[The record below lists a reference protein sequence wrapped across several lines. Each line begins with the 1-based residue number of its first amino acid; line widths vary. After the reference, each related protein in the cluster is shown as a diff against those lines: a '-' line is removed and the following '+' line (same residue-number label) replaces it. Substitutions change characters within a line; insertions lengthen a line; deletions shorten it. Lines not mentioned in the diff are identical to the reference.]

1 MKRNGHKMGH
11 SKFQDGI
18 GKNFFHSVVIQ
29 VLEQGHRGGHCIS
42 DLGDIQNLASQVPEV
57 VGPALRKGLN

>member
-18 GKNFFHSVVIQ
+18 RKNFFHSVVIQ
-29 VLEQGHRGGHCIS
+29 VLEQGHRGGI
-42 DLGDIQNLASQVPEV
+42 ASLTLEI
-57 VGPALRKGLN
+57 LKT